1 MTVAAIILAAGA
13 SRRMGEPKPL
23 LPWGGRTLLAWEL
36 DELMS
41 SCADEIIVVTGNRSE
56 AVRRSLGDG
65 ARYCV
70 FNQQWGQGRAT
81 SLARG
86 ARALIERGV
95 TPEAIVVQNV
105 DQPTRAEIIDR
116 LVGEL
121 RSSGAEAV
129 QPSYRGK
136 AGHPV
141 VLDGA
146 LLLELAAA
154 REETMGLR
162 AVIEAHPAR
171 LIEVDDPVV
180 RIDLDTPDTLDE
192 ARAMLGV
199 AGVARA

>member
-1 MTVAAIILAAGA
+1 MTVAAIILAGGA

-23 LPWGGRTLLAWEL
+23 LPWGGRTLLAFEVDAL
-36 DELMS
+36 LE

-105 DQPTRAEIIDR
+105 DQPTRAEIIDM
-116 LVGEL
+116 LVREL
-121 RSSGAEAV
+121 RTSGADAV

-141 VLDGA
+141 VLAGA
-146 LLLELAAA
+146 LLDELAAV

-192 ARAMLGV
+192 ARALLGV

>member
-23 LPWGGRTLLAWEL
+23 LPWGGRTLLAWEI

-41 SCADEIIVVTGNRSE
+41 SSVDEIVVVTGNRSE

-65 ARYCV
+65 ARFCV
-70 FNQQWGQGRAT
+70 FNQNWAQGRST
-81 SLARG
+81 SLAKG
-86 ARALIERGV
+86 AHSLIERGRSV
-95 TPEAIVVQNV
+95 DAVVVQNV
-105 DQPTRAEIIDR
+105 DQPTRAEIVDM
-116 LVGEL
+116 LVREL
-121 RSSGAEAV
+121 RSSGADVV
-129 QPSYRGK
+129 QPSYQGK

-141 VLDGA
+141 VISGA
-146 LLLELAAA
+146 LLAELAAV

-162 AVIEAHPAR
+162 GVLDAHPVH
-171 LIEVDDPVV
+171 LVEVDDAVV